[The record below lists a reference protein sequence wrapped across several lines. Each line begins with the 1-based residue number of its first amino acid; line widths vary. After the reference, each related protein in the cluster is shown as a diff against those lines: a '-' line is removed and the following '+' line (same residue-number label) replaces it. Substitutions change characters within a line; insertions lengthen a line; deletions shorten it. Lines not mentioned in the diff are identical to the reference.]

1 MNRLR
6 WWMRIVGAF
15 YVLQFV
21 MVALVRAPI
30 KAQAPPDTLARA
42 AAGDPLAR
50 FLIDT
55 WVTFGLEM
63 LAIGVGL
70 LVASRWLAEARP
82 LVWTVI
88 GIELSRGI
96 AADIYMLLRGLDPGG
111 PAGLDGDPLG
121 GHRQR
126 DLVPEKSTD
135 PRNFP
140 DGRPKTR
147 RKSLSP
153 QHWRAHEQ
161 RRFRGFE
168 CSGLGRSDP
177 GGRGVLR
184 PGRGRRCRRGARC
197 RRAQCRQ
204 RERGRGPDAQ
214 RPSARPRRLLGQ
226 RSEPAGQHHARG
238 QRRIQPGGRQRWW

>member
-96 AADIYMLLRGLDPGG
+96 AADLYMLLRGLDPAVPLVWMVIHSVIIASAVWCLKSAPT
-111 PAGLDGDPLG
+111 PA
-121 GHRQR
+121 
-126 DLVPEKSTD
+126 T
-135 PRNFP
+135 
-140 DGRPKTR
+140 
-147 RKSLSP
+147 SP
-153 QHWRAHEQ
+153 MA
-161 RRFRGFE
+161 
-168 CSGLGRSDP
+168 
-177 GGRGVLR
+177 
-184 PGRGRRCRRGARC
+184 GRRLGAS
-197 RRAQCRQ
+197 
-204 RERGRGPDAQ
+204 G
-214 RPSARPRRLLGQ
+214 
-226 RSEPAGQHHARG
+226 
-238 QRRIQPGGRQRWW
+238 

>member
-96 AADIYMLLRGLDPGG
+96 AADLYMLLRGLDPAVPLVWMVIHSIVIASAIWCLKKAPT
-111 PAGLDGDPLG
+111 PA
-121 GHRQR
+121 
-126 DLVPEKSTD
+126 T
-135 PRNFP
+135 
-140 DGRPKTR
+140 
-147 RKSLSP
+147 
-153 QHWRAHEQ
+153 
-161 RRFRGFE
+161 
-168 CSGLGRSDP
+168 
-177 GGRGVLR
+177 
-184 PGRGRRCRRGARC
+184 
-197 RRAQCRQ
+197 
-204 RERGRGPDAQ
+204 
-214 RPSARPRRLLGQ
+214 SAMADRRLGAN
-226 RSEPAGQHHARG
+226 R
-238 QRRIQPGGRQRWW
+238 

>member
-15 YVLQFV
+15 YMLQFV

-96 AADIYMLLRGLDPGG
+96 AADLYMLLRGLDP
-111 PAGLDGDPLG
+111 AVPLVWMVI
-121 GHRQR
+121 HAVVIASAIWC
-126 DLVPEKSTD
+126 LKST
-135 PRNFP
+135 PTP
-140 DGRPKTR
+140 ATSAMAAA
-147 RKSLSP
+147 KSV
-153 QHWRAHEQ
+153 EI
-161 RRFRGFE
+161 
-168 CSGLGRSDP
+168 D
-177 GGRGVLR
+177 
-184 PGRGRRCRRGARC
+184 
-197 RRAQCRQ
+197 
-204 RERGRGPDAQ
+204 
-214 RPSARPRRLLGQ
+214 
-226 RSEPAGQHHARG
+226 
-238 QRRIQPGGRQRWW
+238 